1 MIAAGGLAGKVTR
14 VTGGTAEVSLITDG
28 SSAVSAQVMPNGA
41 NGIVKP
47 EVGKPD
53 DLLLDFV
60 AEERAASPRAPRWS
74 PRASSPA
81 EAWSR
86 CSRAASRSAA

>member
-1 MIAAGGLAGKVTR
+1 M
-14 VTGGTAEVSLITDG
+14 TGGTAEVTLITDAT
-28 SSAVSAQVMPNGA
+28 SAVSAQVVPNGA

-60 AEERAASPRAPRWS
+60 QKGRRVTRGQRPWSRRASPS
-74 PRASSPA
+74 
-81 EAWSR
+81 EA
-86 CSRAASRSAA
+86 